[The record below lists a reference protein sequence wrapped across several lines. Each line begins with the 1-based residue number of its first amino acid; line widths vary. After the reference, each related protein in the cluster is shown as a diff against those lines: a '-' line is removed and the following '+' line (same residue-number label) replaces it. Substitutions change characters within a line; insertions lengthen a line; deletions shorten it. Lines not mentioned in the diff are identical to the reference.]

1 MGDET
6 VPRDMTAVAATTAF
20 GTGSRTVSHRPVEN
34 LVIAVADADRLTV
47 KNLCFL

>member
-6 VPRDMTAVAATTAF
+6 VPRDMTAVAAIAAF

-34 LVIAVADADRLTV
+34 LAIAVADADRLTV